1 MLAFPRFCAKNFH
14 PLPCTKPP
22 HTVFC
27 TFLLLKVL
35 GHRPARPTR
44 MDQKSMEALEE
55 EDLTFLQQYKTPLK
69 KDRKAV
75 REVSLETFQ
84 KLDLEAT
91 KERKPVRPRRSS
103 TDLIPLHKIP
113 APPRRVKFTK
123 VEMKELMAKRKMEN
137 SRIRANPTKRGKFK
151 LVPSQLSKDKS
162 PDYPPELRLSVVHH
176 LLNTKVRARGGSWFC
191 LACLIN
197 TCASPSFPHMFSPLL
212 VLGDS
217 NLPKHKI
224 FKLGPFRGLST
235 TEDGEGHL
243 WICNSSRPT
252 EEFGK
257 QFHQEILHPGQDKI
271 RREVQGPD
279 WQGPPLPSVSLADGE
294 RELHTLIADAP
305 CCPEGQSD

>member
-1 MLAFPRFCAKNFH
+1 MGLNIPVEGKIGPREKLGRFSENLKQTAVEWVECPYCVPARSGPANSKILVHRGCKTKMLAFLRFCAKIFH

-22 HTVFC
+22 HTLFC

-103 TDLIPLHKIP
+103 TNLIPLHKIP

-123 VEMKELMAKRKMEN
+123 VEMKELMAKRKREN

-212 VLGDS
+212 FCS
-217 NLPKHKI
+217 ATATCQNTR
-224 FKLGPFRGLST
+224 F
-235 TEDGEGHL
+235 
-243 WICNSSRPT
+243 SS
-252 EEFGK
+252 
-257 QFHQEILHPGQDKI
+257 
-271 RREVQGPD
+271 
-279 WQGPPLPSVSLADGE
+279 
-294 RELHTLIADAP
+294 
-305 CCPEGQSD
+305 

>member
-1 MLAFPRFCAKNFH
+1 
-14 PLPCTKPP
+14 
-22 HTVFC
+22 
-27 TFLLLKVL
+27 
-35 GHRPARPTR
+35 
-44 MDQKSMEALEE
+44 
-55 EDLTFLQQYKTPLK
+55 
-69 KDRKAV
+69 
-75 REVSLETFQ
+75 LETFQ

-123 VEMKELMAKRKMEN
+123 VEMKELMAKRKREN